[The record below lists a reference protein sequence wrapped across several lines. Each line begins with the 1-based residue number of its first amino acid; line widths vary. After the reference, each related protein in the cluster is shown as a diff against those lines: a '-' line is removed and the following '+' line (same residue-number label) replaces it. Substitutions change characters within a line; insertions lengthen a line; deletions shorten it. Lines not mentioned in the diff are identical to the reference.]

1 MTTSARTVLI
11 TGGARRL
18 GRAIALRLARE
29 GWRVAVH
36 CHTSVHDAIDTARQC
51 TQASGAECAHFVAD
65 LQDEAAVR
73 ALVPAV
79 LARFGTLDAL
89 VHNAALFEYDNPES
103 FTYALLERHLRA
115 NTAAPI
121 VLAQALH
128 EHLRARNAAP
138 GAGVLINLLDQKLWN
153 PNPDYLS
160 YTLSKAALQSAST
173 LLAQALA
180 PQVRT
185 VGIAPGLTL
194 PGPQMRD
201 GEHFARLHALSPLH
215 QSSTPDEVADAVVFA
230 LHNRALTGTTLLVDG
245 GQHLQRFE
253 RDFSMMSAAPDCPQ

>member
-1 MTTSARTVLI
+1 MTTPARTVLI

-36 CHTSVHDAIDTARQC
+36 CHTSVADAIDTARQC
-51 TQASGAECAHFVAD
+51 TQASGVECAHFVAD
-65 LQDEAAVR
+65 LQDEASVR

-79 LARFGTLDAL
+79 LAHFGTLDAL

-103 FTYALLERHLRA
+103 FTYTLLERHLRA

-201 GEHFARLHALSPLH
+201 GEHFARLHALSPLQ

-230 LHNRALTGTTLLVDG
+230 LHNRALTGATLLVDG

-253 RDFSMMSAAPDCPQ
+253 RDFSMMPATPDCPQ